1 MPETESM
8 KTIFHNSQIKFF
20 ILGIA
25 VTLFCVLFIGAIN
38 SPPPPNYGRFQLQSW
53 ATSLADG
60 GALVGAFV
68 IDTATGETKTVLSRQ
83 IKSGGKSIT
92 FKNEL
97 KKQFLNIK

>member
-1 MPETESM
+1 M
-8 KTIFHNSQIKFF
+8 KIIFHNAQIKFF

-25 VTLFCVLFIGAIN
+25 VTLFCILFIGAIN

-53 ATSLADG
+53 ATSPVDG

-68 IDTATGETKTVLSRQ
+68 IDTATGETKTVLSRL
-83 IKSGGKSIT
+83 IKPKKKYVT

>member
-1 MPETESM
+1 M
-8 KTIFHNSQIKFF
+8 KIILHNSQIKFF
-20 ILGIA
+20 IIGIA
-25 VTLFCVLFIGAIN
+25 VTLFCVLFIGATN

-53 ATSLADG
+53 ATSPVEG

-68 IDTATGETKTVLSRQ
+68 IDTATGETKTVFSRL
-83 IKSGGKSIT
+83 IKSNEKSVT